1 MRTKNL
7 PILLKVVE
15 SVFGKKVLSFTEC
28 TQLSEAVFAT
38 TGTTLNVSTL
48 RRVFGLVPAKY
59 SPSAHTLHTLA
70 RYCGY
75 LSFDE
80 LVDSRKERE
89 SDPGADASLLQYLV
103 LLFKDTEVP
112 YLHDVTYINL
122 VQHTIHFLN
131 QESRLLE
138 PFQKAIA
145 KTRNGQDFYFEMFF
159 NIDRLA
165 SSYGDGLR
173 FYLAEKR
180 THEAQVFGHALLASR
195 AWLVMDDLLF
205 YRHFAEMMLHP
216 LDGRWHPLNCGR
228 HFGARLLHAKLT
240 QADPAPLL
248 AEARAFLRKRKEENQ
263 SYREAP
269 HFELTLSTNLV
280 LGGEW
285 KETLYYCE
293 IGLEKM
299 ALEPSAADD
308 SFFHAF
314 CLFKAMALAGTGNK
328 EAAFDLYR
336 EIDVHRFYFLARK
349 CLTILY
355 LQLGIQLE
363 KGETKWLQI
372 NHLVKETGFSRLL
385 RLRPH
390 VNGMAIEQVNK
401 NEQLP

>member
-7 PILLKVVE
+7 PILLKAVE

-28 TQLSEAVFAT
+28 TQLSEAVFKT
-38 TGTTLNVSTL
+38 TGTMLNVSTL
-48 RRVFGLVPAKY
+48 RRVFGLVPAKH

-89 SDPGADASLLQYLV
+89 SDPGADISLLQYLV
-103 LLFKDTEVP
+103 LLFEDTVAP
-112 YLHDVTYINL
+112 HLHDVTYTNL
-122 VQHTIHFLN
+122 VRHTIHFLN

-138 PFQKAIA
+138 PFQKAVA

-165 SSYGDGLR
+165 SSYGEGLR

-180 THEAQVFGHALLASR
+180 THEAQVFGHSLLVSR

-228 HFGARLLHAKLT
+228 YFGARLLNAKLAQT
-240 QADPAPLL
+240 DPAPLL
-248 AEARAFLRKRKEENQ
+248 AEARAFLKKREEENQ
-263 SYREAP
+263 IYRKAP

-299 ALEPSAADD
+299 ALEPSPGNEPL
-308 SFFHAF
+308 FHAF
-314 CLFKAMALAGTGNK
+314 YLFKAIALASTGRK
-328 EAAFDLYR
+328 EAAFELYQ
-336 EIDVHRFYFLARK
+336 EIDVHRFYFLAK
-349 CLTILY
+349 KFLTILY
-355 LQLGIQLE
+355 LQLGLQLK
-363 KGETKWLQI
+363 KGGTERLQI
-372 NHLVKETGFSRLL
+372 NHLVKETGFSRLV
-385 RLRPH
+385 RLRPP
-390 VNGMAIEQVNK
+390 VNELAIEQVNK
-401 NEQLP
+401 NEQLS